1 MSKARFAKV
10 TISIPFEVLSVIDE
24 FAEASG
30 MARSAVI
37 TGFIQGAMPTL
48 QTTAASLR
56 QLRELDAAQR
66 AGVLKEFEALQKQAE
81 NLQGEAGAVARAAL
95 AHIHE
100 TKFSKV

>member
-1 MSKARFAKV
+1 MSKARFAKLS
-10 TISIPFEVLSVIDE
+10 ISIPFEVLAAIEE

-30 MARSAVI
+30 LSRSAVI
-37 TGFIQGAMPTL
+37 TGFIEGAIPTL
-48 QTTAASLR
+48 KSTAASLR
-56 QLRELDAAQR
+56 QLRELDAEQR
-66 AGVLKEFEALQKQAE
+66 AGVRKEFEALQKQAE